1 MTQKNKTPLLIM
13 ISIVVVIALA
23 AGAFGIFYTKNAI
36 QTPPQQT
43 ATIGGGFQLLSPSGN
58 VVSNGSFKG
67 RWMLM
72 YFGASRCLHD
82 ACSQTLDKIG
92 KVTELLGQK
101 ATKFVPIFISF
112 DSQYDTPER
121 LMYYMKPFNNK
132 IIALSGG
139 ELAIRDISILYHVPV
154 KTVQATEKT
163 KLIDPFDQ
171 FILMSPTGKY
181 ERSIP
186 VSESAEA
193 IAQTLNHIIQ

>member
-1 MTQKNKTPLLIM
+1 MSQQKKIPFWLI
-13 ISIVVVIALA
+13 ITVTVFIALGG
-23 AGAFGIFYTKNAI
+23 GAFGIFYTKKTI

-43 ATIGGGFQLLSPSGN
+43 ETIGGGFQLLSPSGN
-58 VVSNGSFKG
+58 VVSNGSFRG

-82 ACSQTLDKIG
+82 VCSQNLNKIG
-92 KVTELLGQK
+92 KVVELLGK
-101 ATKFVPIFISF
+101 KSSKLVPIFISF

-121 LMYYMKPFNNK
+121 LMLYMKPFNSK

-139 ELAIRDISILYHVPV
+139 ELAIRDISILYHVPF

-171 FILMSPTGKY
+171 FILMNPTGQY
-181 ERSIP
+181 DRSI
-186 VSESAEA
+186 STNESAEQLA
-193 IAQTLNHIIQ
+193 ETLNTIIQ